1 MKTFQSSQLYIQCP
15 MEFQFILLISEIAL
29 QIKIIT
35 RDQTQERDGLGYQN
49 LSVLRDGL
57 TPGKLHYTRN
67 TLIIQLWADFKTYGE
82 NIFSQWKYNSLQ

>member
-35 RDQTQERDGLGYQN
+35 RDQTQEKDGLGYQN

-57 TPGKLHYTRN
+57 TPGKLYRTQN
-67 TLIIQLWADFKTYGE
+67 TFNIHVWAKFKTYSGE
-82 NIFSQWKYNSLQ
+82 NIFS

>member
-1 MKTFQSSQLYIQCP
+1 

-35 RDQTQERDGLGYQN
+35 RDRTQEKDGLGYQN

-57 TPGKLHYTRN
+57 TQGKLHCTQDIFN
-67 TLIIQLWADFKTYGE
+67 VQLRANFKTYFGE
-82 NIFSQWKYNSLQ
+82 NMFSQ